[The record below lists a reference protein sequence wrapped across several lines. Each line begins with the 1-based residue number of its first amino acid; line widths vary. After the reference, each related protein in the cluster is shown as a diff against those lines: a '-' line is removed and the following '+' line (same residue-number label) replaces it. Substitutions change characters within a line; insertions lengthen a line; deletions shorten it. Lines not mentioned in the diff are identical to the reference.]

1 MIKYKIAYRLVVV
14 CAVILMRATAQSRQ
28 KVICVSYVY
37 SNYSET
43 PPAHT
48 STYPKELELWTVNR
62 IIGFPVVVP
71 FHFPATTKGKGGGG
85 TLEGK
90 NENSSPKSLQTNQIL
105 FIFSFLTGK
114 RIPIV
119 LLVKIRSH
127 NRRRGFSCWMSSNG
141 VRYFVGKP
149 Y

>member
-1 MIKYKIAYRLVVV
+1 MTDRRTDNPTNQTTDQPTSRRTSWGSYTSNYRLVVV

-37 SNYSET
+37 SNYSEN

-62 IIGFPVVVP
+62 IIEFPVVP
-71 FHFPATTKGKGGGG
+71 LHFPATIKGKGGGG

-90 NENSSPKSLQTNQIL
+90 NENSSPKSLQTN
-105 FIFSFLTGK
+105 
-114 RIPIV
+114 
-119 LLVKIRSH
+119 
-127 NRRRGFSCWMSSNG
+127 
-141 VRYFVGKP
+141 
-149 Y
+149 